1 MPAEGLMPPP
11 PAERLQLPSV
21 TLCAVSSTNLAATL
35 EAMQLTMQY
44 VDFADAV
51 LCTHDAGVADEAECA
66 IRVVPIERLTSA
78 RAYSQFML
86 TRLVDHVD
94 TEHCLVV
101 QWDGHVIDP
110 ARWRP
115 EFLDYDYIGASWPQF
130 DDGHEVG
137 NGGFSLRSRRLMEA
151 CRATGFKAHH
161 PEDVA
166 ICRTNR
172 ALLGQQQMR
181 FAPVDVADAF
191 AAERAGDP
199 TSSFGYHG
207 VFLMPLVL
215 GTERFWRMYF
225 ALDERGSLRPDYG
238 DLLKSLRNGR
248 FALRRSARMQW
259 DRCADRI
266 TRLRRGLCGKL

>member
-1 MPAEGLMPPP
+1 MAPAPGK
-11 PAERLQLPSV
+11 RLHLPSI
-21 TLCAVSSTNLAATL
+21 TLCAVSSTNLPATI
-35 EAMQLTMQY
+35 EALRICMQY
-44 VDFADAV
+44 VDFADV
-51 LCTHDAGVADEAECA
+51 ILCTHDVGAAGDAEGA

-86 TRLVDHVD
+86 TRLVDHIA

-110 ARWRP
+110 AHWQP
-115 EFLDYDYIGASWPQF
+115 EFLDYDYVGASWPQF
-130 DDGHEVG
+130 DDGREVG
-137 NGGFSLRSRRLMEA
+137 NGGFSLRSKRLMEA
-151 CRATGFKAHH
+151 CRTTEFEAHH

-172 ALLGQQQMR
+172 ALLEQQGMR

-207 VFLMPLVL
+207 VFLMPQVL
-215 GTERFWRMYF
+215 GVERFWRMYC
-225 ALDERGSLRPDYG
+225 ALDERGSLRPDFW
-238 DLLKSLRNGR
+238 DLLRTVWRGNRRTARFLRMLSDGI
-248 FALRRSARMQW
+248 
-259 DRCADRI
+259 ADTVR
-266 TRLRRGLCGKL
+266 

>member
-51 LCTHDAGVADEAECA
+51 LCTHDAGVADEADCA

-78 RAYSQFML
+78 KAYSHFIL
-86 TRLVDHVD
+86 TGLVDHIT

-101 QWDGHVIDP
+101 QWDGHIIDP
-110 ARWRP
+110 ARWRS
-115 EFLDYDYIGASWPQF
+115 EFLDCDYIGASWPQF
-130 DDGHEVG
+130 DDGYEVG
-137 NGGFSLRSRRLMEA
+137 NGGFSLRSKRLMET
-151 CRATGFKAHH
+151 CCLPGFDAHH

-172 ALLGQQQMR
+172 AMLEQQGMR
-181 FAPVDVADAF
+181 FAPIGLANAF
-191 AAERAGDP
+191 AAERAGDL
-199 TSSFGYHG
+199 SRSFGYHG
-207 VFLMPLVL
+207 VFLMPRVL
-215 GTERFWRMYF
+215 GVERFWRLYCT
-225 ALDERGSLRPDYG
+225 LDDHSSMRRDYSG
-238 DLLKSLRNGR
+238 LLKSLRSGKAAFSR
-248 FALRRSARMQW
+248 GVRMQW
-259 DRCADRI
+259 HRCADSLS
-266 TRLRRGLCGKL
+266 RLLS

>member
-1 MPAEGLMPPP
+1 MSNDGLMS
-11 PAERLQLPSV
+11 PAPSDRLHLPSV
-21 TLCAVSSTNLAATL
+21 TLCAVSSTNLPATI
-35 EAMQLTMQY
+35 EALRICMQF
-44 VDFADAV
+44 VDFADAI
-51 LCTHDAGVADEAECA
+51 LCTHATNAASDAKGA

-86 TRLVDHVD
+86 TRLVDHIE

-110 ARWRP
+110 SRWRP

-137 NGGFSLRSRRLMEA
+137 NGGFSLRSHRLMEA
-151 CRATGFKAHH
+151 CRQDRFQAHH

-172 ALLGQQQMR
+172 AVLEQQGMR
-181 FAPVDVADAF
+181 FAPVELADAF

-199 TSSFGYHG
+199 ADSFGYHG
-207 VFLMPLVL
+207 AFLMPRVL
-215 GTERFWRMYF
+215 GVERFWQIYC
-225 ALDERGSLRPDYG
+225 ALDERSSLRPDFWQ
-238 DLLKSLRNGR
+238 LLGAAKGGSRGTAR
-248 FALRRSARMQW
+248 ALRMLFE
-259 DRCADRI
+259 RI
-266 TRLRRGLCGKL
+266 SDIYR